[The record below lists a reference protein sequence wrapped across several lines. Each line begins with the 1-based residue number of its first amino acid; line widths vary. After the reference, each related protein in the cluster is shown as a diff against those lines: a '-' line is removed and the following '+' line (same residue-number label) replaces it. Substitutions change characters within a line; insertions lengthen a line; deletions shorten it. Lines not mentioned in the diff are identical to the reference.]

1 MPDDQQISFDFVA
14 GRASV
19 REATSADRV
28 AISRAI
34 GRAFFDDPVAIYLF
48 PNEATRRAGFGSF
61 ARLAMDQFSSTGVTF
76 VSDPVQGAAI
86 WQAPSPPR
94 PGFWR
99 QVSLAFRLL
108 RTARSGY
115 ARALRLGKAIEK
127 QNLKEPHWYLA
138 MLGMEPEAQGRGLG
152 TALLQPILERCDK
165 QGATAYLESS
175 KQSNIPFYQH
185 RGFEVIGEI
194 SVPDGPTVWPML
206 RRPV

>member
-1 MPDDQQISFDFVA
+1 
-14 GRASV
+14 
-19 REATSADRV
+19 
-28 AISRAI
+28 
-34 GRAFFDDPVAIYLF
+34 
-48 PNEATRRAGFGSF
+48 
-61 ARLAMDQFSSTGVTF
+61 MDQFSSTGVTF

-175 KQSNIPFYQH
+175 KQSNIPFYQQ
-185 RGFEVIGEI
+185 RGFEVTGEI